1 MPTSPSAVRAL
12 LATTLPALAA
22 HEEQLRQ
29 LDAALGDGDLGI
41 TVRSGSA
48 AVVAALDELPDSTGM
63 DAVLKAAGKAFATA
77 NPSTFAAL
85 LGGGLLAAAKVAPT
99 GDVVDRAS
107 VATIAQ
113 AVTDRIIERGG
124 AAVGDKTIL
133 DALVPSLEILKTD
146 DDRSALEVT
155 VAMRDLAIERVA
167 ATAELQSAKGRAAWV
182 GERSVGQPDPGATA
196 YALFLTELATAM
208 EQQS

>member
-1 MPTSPSAVRAL
+1 MPVSPTDVRAL
-12 LATTLPALAA
+12 LTAVLPALAA
-22 HEEQLRQ
+22 HEEQLRE

-48 AVVAALDELPDSTGM
+48 AVVAALDELPDSAGM

-85 LGGGLLAAAKVAPT
+85 IGGGLLAAAKVAPT
-99 GDVVDRAS
+99 EGDVDRAS
-107 VATIAQ
+107 VTAIAK
-113 AVTDRIIERGG
+113 AVSDRIMERGG

-133 DALVPSLEILKTD
+133 DALVPSLEVLGAD
-146 DDRSALEVT
+146 DGRSAAEVAR
-155 VAMRDLAIERVA
+155 AMRDVAIERVA

-196 YALFLTELATAM
+196 YALFLTEVTSAL
-208 EQQS
+208 EKQS